1 MRYVCASVAGSILFG
16 LWLHGSDPAAAAV
29 QAPSAS
35 YDVLIQNG
43 RIIDGTGNPA
53 VRADVGVRG
62 NRIVAIGN
70 LAAATA
76 VRTVDARGLVITP
89 GFIDIHSHAD
99 DGDENAGLRHSD
111 PLRRAAPNLVTQGI
125 TTVVV
130 NPDGDSPWP
139 IKEQRERYV
148 KDRIGPNAIQLAGH
162 NTIRRMA
169 LGRDPRRPATGAE
182 IERMKTLVAQAM
194 AEGAFGLSAGLEY
207 EPGRWST
214 TDELVSLVEEA
225 ARHGGF
231 YIAHERSAGE
241 PMWYYPSQDGPHA
254 PTFLDSVREN
264 IEIAERTGARVI
276 ITHIKARGGR
286 YWGASALVIAAVE
299 RARARG
305 LDVWADQYPYNTTG
319 SDGQI
324 VLIPEWALNDPAGGG
339 TPNYAAVLERQLA
352 DPGKA
357 AKIRGDITFE
367 IVRRGEAANIRVFE
381 HPDPSYIGKTIA
393 ELAKSRGM
401 TAVDLAIELQMK
413 GFTTRRGGAR
423 LRGFSLS
430 ETDMEAFAS
439 RPWVATSSDAGVALP
454 ADGPA
459 THPRFYGT
467 FPRKLRR
474 YAIERGTQSVE
485 EAVRSATSLPAR
497 ILNLCD
503 RGLLQPGYRAD
514 LAILDLDRVADR
526 ATFTDPHQFADGV
539 PYVLVN
545 GVFVVDKGKPT
556 HKLPGEALSRPA
568 GACRAD
574 R

>member
-1 MRYVCASVAGSILFG
+1 MTGSILFA
-16 LWLHGSDPAAAAV
+16 LWVHDTDRAAAAG
-29 QAPSAS
+29 QQPSAT
-35 YDVLIQNG
+35 YDLLIQNG

-53 VRADVGVRG
+53 VPADVGVRG
-62 NRIVAIGN
+62 NRIAAIGN
-70 LAAATA
+70 LAGATA
-76 VRTVDARGLVITP
+76 VRTVDARGLTITP

-99 DGDENAGLRHSD
+99 DGDENAGLRHAD

-139 IKEQRERYV
+139 IKSQRERYLR
-148 KDRIGPNAIQLAGH
+148 DRIGPNAILMAGH

-169 LGRDPRRPATGAE
+169 LAPDPRRPATKAE
-182 IERMKTLVAQAM
+182 IERMKALVTQAM
-194 AEGAFGLSAGLEY
+194 NEGAFGLSAGLEY

-214 TDELVSLVEEA
+214 TDELVALVQEA

-254 PTFLDSVREN
+254 PTLLDSVREN
-264 IEIAERTGARVI
+264 VEIAERTGARVV

-299 RARARG
+299 GARRRG
-305 LDVWADQYPYNTTG
+305 LDLWADQYPYNTTG
-319 SDGQI
+319 SDGVI
-324 VLIPEWALNDPAGGG
+324 VLIPEWALTVPSGGG
-339 TPNYAAVLERQLA
+339 APNYGALLKRQLE
-352 DPGKA
+352 DPERA
-357 AKIRGDITFE
+357 AKIRSDIAFE

-381 HPDPSYIGKTIA
+381 YPDASYVGKTLA
-393 ELAKSRGM
+393 ELARAHGLS
-401 TAVDLAIELQMK
+401 VVELVIRLQLD
-413 GFTTRRGGAR
+413 GFTERPGGAR
-423 LRGFSLS
+423 LRSFSLS
-430 ETDMEAFAS
+430 EADIEAFAS
-439 RPWVATSSDAGVALP
+439 RPWVATGSDAGVALP

-459 THPRFYGT
+459 VHPRFYGT

-474 YAIERGTQSVE
+474 YAIERGAQSVE
-485 EAVRSATSLPAR
+485 DAVRSATSLPAR

-514 LAILDLDRVADR
+514 LTILDLDRVTDR
-526 ATFTDPHQFADGV
+526 ADFTNPHQFADGV

-545 GVFVVDKGKPT
+545 GVFVVDAGKPT
-556 HKLPGEALSRPA
+556 NKLPGEALSRPA
-568 GACRAD
+568 GACRSE